1 MRVALCTLAL
11 SATFLAGLLPGLLPG
26 VVPAAGATVS
36 PTAAGPELSLVSQ
49 TQWVTPAAP
58 WFSLALAAGSQ
69 AGSAADLHVSVTMY
83 GRITDGSQ
91 FEQAANGVPEEEV
104 LTRVPD
110 VGVTATAA
118 GLTAATCITVL
129 YNDTSSAPT
138 PAPGTAGAC
147 PSGGPTVNLNCTLG
161 SGPCD
166 DVYPVSI
173 ALLHAG
179 DSTPVARFT
188 TFLTY
193 EEPGIAQPPATG
205 GPLRVSWIV
214 PVQNRVSGQSS
225 AADVARQATEAL
237 TNLLSAR
244 HTVPTTLAVSP
255 TTAADLET
263 DGGKAGQTALGQLAA
278 LTPASGPDQLL
289 SPSFAPIDLAAL
301 SAAGLTTEIPLQV
314 DRGTQILRTAS
325 LQPSTGSWVET
336 NADLSNADVG
346 NLTTG
351 LQAVGANQLV
361 VSDAALASIDNPTGS
376 TFAQPF
382 TLALAHGTHVN
393 AVASDS
399 QVDARFTANPR
410 DPTLAA
416 NQLLANLSFIHFENQ
431 YDPDQRGVVLV
442 PPTSWRPSTAFVST
456 LLAGLTNSQ
465 IVSPVTLDQLFAQ
478 VPVGGNRAPTSRH
491 LQAGPGV
498 GSGGFTAT
506 SASRITTDRA
516 ELNSFSAATSGH
528 PRELTALSDALLR
541 SQSQGL
547 SAPGRA
553 VVLNV
558 YAHGFTAVLS
568 SISLAVERTI
578 TFTSRTASIPITVL
592 SAAPFVVRVVLT
604 LSSDKFTF
612 PNGATRT
619 MDLNHSTTSVRIAA
633 TARTSGDRLPVDV
646 TLRTPDGG
654 LTISRTVL
662 TVHSTA
668 LSIVGVVLT
677 VLAGLVLLAWWVRTW
692 RRSRQRRPRA
702 H

>member
-1 MRVALCTLAL
+1 MRRAKVALCTLAL
-11 SATFLAGLLPGLLPG
+11 SAALLPG
-26 VVPAAGATVS
+26 VLPAGAADS
-36 PTAAGPELSLVSQ
+36 PTAAGPDLTLVSQ

-58 WFSLALAAGSQ
+58 WFSLALAIGSQ

-91 FEQAANGVPEEEV
+91 FQQAANGVPQEEL

-129 YNDTSSAPT
+129 YNDTSGAPT
-138 PAPGTAGAC
+138 PAPGTAGVC
-147 PSGGPTVNLNCTLG
+147 PAGGPTVNLHCTLG

-214 PVQNRVSGQSS
+214 PVQNRVNGQSP
-225 AADVARQATEAL
+225 AADVARQSTEAL
-237 TNLLSAR
+237 TTELSAR
-244 HTVPTTLAVSP
+244 RNVPTTLAVNP
-255 TTAADLET
+255 TTAADLAT
-263 DGGKAGQTALGQLAA
+263 YGGKAGQTALRQLAE
-278 LTPASGPDQLL
+278 LTPAAGPDQLL
-289 SPSFAPIDLAAL
+289 APSFAPIDLAAL
-301 SAAGLTTEIPLQV
+301 SAAGLAAEIPLQL
-314 DRGTQILRTAS
+314 DRGTQILHATS
-325 LQPSTGSWVET
+325 LQPSGGSWVET
-336 NADLSNADVG
+336 GANLSNADVG

-351 LQAVGANQLV
+351 LQAAGANQLV
-361 VSDAALASIDNPTGS
+361 VSDAALAPIDNPTGS

-399 QVDARFTANPR
+399 QVDARFTTNPR
-410 DPTLAA
+410 NPTLAA

-431 YDPDQRGVVLV
+431 YDPNQRGVVLV
-442 PPTSWRPSTAFVST
+442 PPTTWRPSADFVST
-456 LLAGLTNSQ
+456 FLAGLTNSQ

-491 LQAGPGV
+491 LQSGPGV
-498 GSGGFTAT
+498 GRGGITAT
-506 SASRITTDRA
+506 AAARITADRA
-516 ELNSFSAATSGH
+516 ELNSFSAAASGH
-528 PRELTALSDALLR
+528 PSELTALSDALLR
-541 SQSQGL
+541 SQSEAL
-547 SAPGRA
+547 SAPERG
-553 VVLNV
+553 VVLTA
-558 YAHGFTAVLS
+558 YGLGFTAMLS

-604 LSSDKFTF
+604 LSSDRFTF

-619 MDLNHSTTSVRIAA
+619 MDLNHSTTSVRIEA

-668 LSIVGVVLT
+668 LSIVGVALT

>member
-1 MRVALCTLAL
+1 MRRMTVALCALAL
-11 SATFLAGLLPGLLPG
+11 FAALLPGALPG
-26 VVPAAGATVS
+26 VLPAGAAVS
-36 PTAAGPELSLVSQ
+36 PTAAGPALTLASQ

-58 WFSLALAAGSQ
+58 WFSLALAIGSQ
-69 AGSAADLHVSVTMY
+69 AGSAADLHVSVSMY

-91 FEQAANGVPEEEV
+91 FQQAANGVPQEEL

-118 GLTAATCITVL
+118 GLTASTCITVL
-129 YNDTSSAPT
+129 YNDTSGPPT
-138 PAPGTAGAC
+138 PAPDTAGVC
-147 PSGGPTVNLNCTLG
+147 PPGGPTVNLHCTLG

-193 EEPGIAQPPATG
+193 EEPGIAQPPRYT

-225 AADVARQATEAL
+225 AADVARQSTEAL
-237 TNLLSAR
+237 TTELAAR
-244 HTVPTTLAVSP
+244 RNVPTTLAVNP
-255 TTAADLET
+255 TTAADLAT
-263 DGGKAGQTALGQLAA
+263 YGGKAGQTALRQLAE
-278 LTPASGPDQLL
+278 LTPAAGPDQLL
-289 SPSFAPIDLAAL
+289 APSFAPIDLAAL
-301 SAAGLTTEIPLQV
+301 SAAGLAGEIPLQL
-314 DRGTQILRTAS
+314 DRGTQILHATS
-325 LQPSTGSWVET
+325 LQPSGGSWIET
-336 NADLSNADVG
+336 GANLSNADVG

-351 LQAVGANQLV
+351 LQAAGANQLV

-410 DPTLAA
+410 NPTLAA

-431 YDPDQRGVVLV
+431 YDPNQRGVALV
-442 PPTSWRPSTAFVST
+442 PPTGWQPSTAFVST
-456 LLAGLTNSQ
+456 FLAGLTNSQ

-478 VPVGGNRAPTSRH
+478 VPAGGNRAPTSRR
-491 LQAGPGV
+491 LQSGPGV
-498 GSGGFTAT
+498 GRGGITAAA
-506 SASRITTDRA
+506 ASRITADRA

-528 PRELTALSDALLR
+528 PTQLTALSDALLR
-541 SQSQGL
+541 SESTSL
-547 SAPGRA
+547 NAPGRA
-553 VVLNV
+553 VVLTA
-558 YAHGFTAVLS
+558 YGLGFTATLS

-646 TLRTPDGG
+646 TLRTPDGA

-668 LSIVGVVLT
+668 LSIVGVALT
-677 VLAGLVLLAWWVRTW
+677 VLAGLVLLAWWGRTW
-692 RRSRQRRPRA
+692 RRGRQRRPRA

>member
-1 MRVALCTLAL
+1 MTVALCTLAL
-11 SATFLAGLLPGLLPG
+11 SAALLPGALPG
-26 VVPAAGATVS
+26 VLPAGAAVSPAA
-36 PTAAGPELSLVSQ
+36 PGPALTLASQ

-58 WFSLALAAGSQ
+58 WFSLALAVGSQ
-69 AGSAADLHVSVTMY
+69 AGAAADLHVSVTMY

-91 FEQAANGVPEEEV
+91 FQQAANGVPQEEV

-110 VGVTATAA
+110 VPVTPTAA

-129 YNDTSSAPT
+129 YNDTSGPPT
-138 PAPGTAGAC
+138 PAPGTAGVC
-147 PSGGPTVNLNCTLG
+147 PSGGPTVNLHCTLG

-173 ALLHAG
+173 ALLHAD

-214 PVQNRVSGQSS
+214 PVQNRVSGQSP
-225 AADVARQATEAL
+225 AAAVARQSTEAL
-237 TNLLSAR
+237 TTELSAHR
-244 HTVPTTLAVSP
+244 SVPTTLAVSP
-255 TTAADLET
+255 TTAADLAT
-263 DGGKAGQTALGQLAA
+263 NGGKAGQTALRQLAD

-289 SPSFAPIDLAAL
+289 APSFTPVDLAAL
-301 SAAGLTTEIPLQV
+301 SAAGLAGEIPLQL
-314 DRGTQILRTAS
+314 DRGTQILHATS
-325 LQPSTGSWVET
+325 LQPSGGSWVET
-336 NADLSNADVG
+336 GANLSNADVG

-351 LQAVGANQLV
+351 LQAAGANQLV
-361 VSDAALASIDNPTGS
+361 VSDAALAPIDNPTGS

-382 TLALAHGTHVN
+382 TLALARGAHVN

-431 YDPDQRGVVLV
+431 YDPNQRGVVLV
-442 PPTSWRPSTAFVST
+442 PPTGWRPSSVFVST
-456 LLAGLTNSQ
+456 FLAGLTNSQ

-478 VPVGGNRAPTSRH
+478 VPAGGNRAPASRR
-491 LQAGPGV
+491 LQSGPGV
-498 GSGGFTAT
+498 GRGGITAT
-506 SASRITTDRA
+506 AAARITADRA
-516 ELNSFSAATSGH
+516 ELNSFSAAISGH
-528 PRELTALSDALLR
+528 PTQLTALSDALLR
-541 SQSQGL
+541 SESDGL
-547 SAPGRA
+547 NAPGRA
-553 VVLNV
+553 VVLTA
-558 YAHGFTAVLS
+558 YGLGFTATLS

-646 TLRTPDGG
+646 TLRTPDGA

-668 LSIVGVVLT
+668 LSIVGVALT
-677 VLAGLVLLAWWVRTW
+677 VLAGLVLLAWWGRTW
-692 RRSRQRRPRA
+692 RRGRRRRPRA

>member
-1 MRVALCTLAL
+1 MTVALCTLAL
-11 SATFLAGLLPGLLPG
+11 SAALLPGVLPGLLPAS
-26 VVPAAGATVS
+26 AAVS
-36 PTAAGPELSLVSQ
+36 PTAAGPDLTLVSQ

-58 WFSLALAAGSQ
+58 WFSLALAVGSQ

-91 FEQAANGVPEEEV
+91 FQQAANGVPQEEV

-129 YNDTSSAPT
+129 YNDTSGPPT
-138 PAPGTAGAC
+138 PAPGTAGVC
-147 PSGGPTVNLNCTLG
+147 PSGGPTVNLHCTLG

-214 PVQNRVSGQSS
+214 PVQNRVSGQSP
-225 AADVARQATEAL
+225 AADVARQSTEAL
-237 TNLLSAR
+237 ATELSAR
-244 HTVPTTLAVSP
+244 RNVPTTLAVNP
-255 TTAADLET
+255 TTAADLAT
-263 DGGKAGQTALGQLAA
+263 YGGKAGQSALRQLAELA
-278 LTPASGPDQLL
+278 PAAGPDQLL
-289 SPSFAPIDLAAL
+289 APPFAPIDLAAL
-301 SAAGLTTEIPLQV
+301 SAAGLAAEIPLQL
-314 DRGTQILRTAS
+314 DRGTQILHATS
-325 LQPSTGSWVET
+325 LQPSGGSWVET
-336 NADLSNADVG
+336 GANLSNVDVG

-351 LQAVGANQLV
+351 LQAAGANQLV
-361 VSDAALASIDNPTGS
+361 VSDAALAPIDNPTGS

-410 DPTLAA
+410 NPTLAA

-431 YDPDQRGVVLV
+431 YDPNQRGVVLV
-442 PPTSWRPSTAFVST
+442 PPTGWRPSSVFVST
-456 LLAGLTNSQ
+456 FLAGLTNSQ
-465 IVSPVTLDQLFAQ
+465 IVSPVTLDQQFAQ
-478 VPVGGNRAPTSRH
+478 VPVGGNRAPTSRR
-491 LQAGPGV
+491 LQSGDGV
-498 GSGGFTAT
+498 GRGGITAT
-506 SASRITTDRA
+506 AAARIRADRA
-516 ELNSFSAATSGH
+516 ELNSFSAAASGH
-528 PRELTALSDALLR
+528 PSELTALSDALLR
-541 SQSQGL
+541 SQSEGL
-547 SAPGRA
+547 SAPERG
-553 VVLNV
+553 VVLTA
-558 YAHGFTAVLS
+558 YGLGFTAMLS

-662 TVHSTA
+662 TVQSTA
-668 LSIVGVVLT
+668 LSIVGIALT

>member
-1 MRVALCTLAL
+1 V
-11 SATFLAGLLPGLLPG
+11 LP
-26 VVPAAGATVS
+26 AGAAVS
-36 PTAAGPELSLVSQ
+36 PTAAGPDLTLVSQ

-58 WFSLALAAGSQ
+58 WFSLALAVGSQ

-91 FEQAANGVPEEEV
+91 FQQAADGVPQQDV

-110 VGVTATAA
+110 VPVSATAT
-118 GLTAATCITVL
+118 GLTAATCITVV
-129 YNDTSSAPT
+129 YNDTSGPPT
-138 PAPGTAGAC
+138 PAPGTAGVC
-147 PSGGPTVNLNCTLG
+147 PSGGPTVTRNCTLG

-179 DSTPVARFT
+179 ESTPVARFT

-225 AADVARQATEAL
+225 AADVARQTTEAL
-237 TNLLSAR
+237 TTELSA
-244 HTVPTTLAVSP
+244 HHNVPTTLAVSP
-255 TTAADLET
+255 TTAADLQT
-263 DGGKAGQTALGQLAA
+263 NGGRAGQTALGQLAA
-278 LTPASGPDQLL
+278 LTPAAGPDQLL
-289 SPSFAPIDLAAL
+289 VPSFAPIDLAAL
-301 SAAGLTTEIPLQV
+301 SGAGLTAEIPLQV
-314 DRGTQILRTAS
+314 DRGTQILHAAS
-325 LQPSTGSWVET
+325 LQPSSGSWVET
-336 NADLSNADVG
+336 NANLSNADVG

-351 LQAVGANQLV
+351 LQTVGATQLV

-382 TLALAHGTHVN
+382 TLALARGAHVN

-410 DPTLAA
+410 DPTLGA

-431 YDPDQRGVVLV
+431 YDPDRRGVVLV
-442 PPTSWRPSTAFVST
+442 PPAGWRPSTAFVST
-456 LLAGLTNSQ
+456 FLAGLANSQ

-478 VPVGGNRAPTSRH
+478 VPVGGNRAPDSRH

-498 GSGGFTAT
+498 GNGGFTAT
-506 SASRITTDRA
+506 EATRITADRA

-528 PRELTALSDALLR
+528 PTELTALSDALLR
-541 SQSQGL
+541 SQSEGL
-547 SAPGRA
+547 SAPGRG
-553 VVLNV
+553 VVLNA
-558 YAHGFTAVLS
+558 YGLGFTAMLS

-604 LSSDKFTF
+604 LSSDRFTF
-612 PNGATRT
+612 PNGATRS
-619 MDLNHSTTSVRIAA
+619 MDLDHSTTSVRIEA
-633 TARTSGDRLPVDV
+633 TARTSGDGLPVDV
-646 TLRTPDGG
+646 TLRTPDGA

-668 LSIVGVVLT
+668 LSVVGVVLT